1 MNWEHSPL
9 FYASMSK
16 FWVYTLYCF
25 GEIST
30 SKFKSFRKFPIL
42 LTTDLRLLTYFV
54 IFMQKTIFLKLF
66 FFRKLVWNVSESSDP
81 SVKFCPFTLLANVPL
96 QYFSLLIS
104 YVNEFTESSRWYYI

>member
-66 FFRKLVWNVSESSDP
+66 FLES
-81 SVKFCPFTLLANVPL
+81 
-96 QYFSLLIS
+96 
-104 YVNEFTESSRWYYI
+104 